1 MKQSQD
7 ADAKAVARGL
17 FEEVAR
23 AEDSKAAMVA
33 ALERAS
39 SSSSSAAGVEKQVGK
54 MVLA

>member
-23 AEDSKAAMVA
+23 AEDSKAEMVA
-33 ALERAS
+33 ALEKS
-39 SSSSSAAGVEKQVGK
+39 SGAGVDKGVAE
-54 MVLA
+54 LALA